1 MHELTV
7 EAAFSSAHN
16 IRGYEGA
23 CENLHGHNWRVEAAV
38 SSKTLD
44 SLGMVHDFKVLKSTL
59 KDVLDPLDHK
69 YLNEVP
75 PFDKLNATAE
85 NIARH
90 IFRELKKALKKKDRR
105 LKVSRVRVWESEKA
119 SASYSE

>member
-44 SLGMVHDFKVLKSTL
+44 SLGMVHDFKVLKSML